1 LKKRECAVRRGEK
14 LIKVFSGKWRGL
26 GDDAEN
32 GFGMI
37 LDFRFRDILY
47 HFKGAKLG
55 VFLCIALHA
64 DENGLAYPGYE
75 LIQKETGYSMST
87 INEALD
93 SLCEMEI
100 DGKRVLIRYRE
111 RDEQQQFVGSN
122 RYLIFP
128 TNEEIQQQK
137 TVEPDFENR
146 KVDEPD
152 FDFPNLEKSKFGKTE
167 VEVKPD
173 IKLNHS
179 LSNSASSENEKA
191 PERQRITAAQK
202 KGDIVDGMLF
212 YARNRTEIEIQAF
225 PEDVQGILRE
235 FIRLWQVD
243 IPRKPRNGKG
253 GEYAQW
259 IGELRALSLATRE
272 FGTKLLVEVHK
283 EWQKN
288 SFWVDHPG
296 ALIRTTRALAGTMRQ
311 KNQIPVEDPEPM
323 NDADKE
329 KLRAAIR
336 SRKEPLEKPAI

>member
-1 LKKRECAVRRGEK
+1 M
-14 LIKVFSGKWRGL
+14 IKVFSGKWRGL

-37 LDFRFRDILY
+37 LDFRFRDILH

-55 VFLCIALHA
+55 VFLCISLHA

-75 LIQKETGYSMST
+75 LIQKETGYSVST

-93 SLCEMEI
+93 SLCEMQI
-100 DGKRVLIRYRE
+100 NGKRVLIRYRE
-111 RDEQQQFVGSN
+111 RDDQQQFVGSN

-128 TNEEIQQQK
+128 TDDEIKQQEV
-137 TVEPDFENR
+137 TEPHFENR
-146 KVDEPD
+146 KVDSPD
-152 FDFPNLEKSKFGKTE
+152 FDFPNLEKTKFGKTE

-173 IKLNHS
+173 IKLNHP
-179 LSNSASSENEKA
+179 LSTCATENEKP
-191 PERQRITAAQK
+191 PERQHITAVQK
-202 KGDIVDGMLF
+202 KGDIVDGMLHF
-212 YARNRTEIEIQAF
+212 ARSRTEIDIQAF

-259 IGELRALSLATRE
+259 IGELRTLSLATRE
-272 FGTKLLVEVHK
+272 FGVKLLVEVHK

-296 ALIRTTRALAGTMRQ
+296 ALIRTTRAIAGSMRQ
-311 KNQIPVEDPEPM
+311 KNQIPVADPEPM
-323 NDADKE
+323 SNADKE

-336 SRKEPLEKPAI
+336 SRKEPIERPAVEP